1 MIIPLYLVFTPLIH
15 YIITSIV
22 KIRNNIVN
30 FVFPT
35 IYLVLLTYLIID
47 TRGLLRGYTLS
58 TLPILGNLHT
68 SLILVTDYLS
78 LVFLSLILIYYFF
91 ITINMT
97 HREKLVLIS
106 MLTINALTL
115 DLLLSM
121 MIFLI
126 ITLYLTIIK
135 GNTKIIKY
143 SMVFTILFLLGYI
156 FTNTFNIGLLVFLNR
171 FRYLPEEL
179 LGLGTYLYLL
189 GYLYLLFLP
198 IGFQPIIRKTVID
211 PDDKFFIIFYALPIL
226 FRLLPI
232 LGLLY
237 NDTFYRIYSYFLLA
251 LASVNML
258 HYTISYLSGRKLDD
272 IEAYEYSGLFLLLC
286 IASPS
291 SLQVALL
298 AITLYFIHDII
309 ASVSKHLEKYV
320 ILSRLGVFPLPGFLV
335 KMYFFATLYSYLG
348 VLALIIPLLTFLFMI
363 FASIQLMSQ
372 APLLDKR
379 FFSISIIVSIILI
392 LVIDVYGLTASTLFK
407 LPDYQR
413 IVFGV

>member
-1 MIIPLYLVFTPLIH
+1 
-15 YIITSIV
+15 
-22 KIRNNIVN
+22 
-30 FVFPT
+30 
-35 IYLVLLTYLIID
+35 
-47 TRGLLRGYTLS
+47 
-58 TLPILGNLHT
+58 
-68 SLILVTDYLS
+68 
-78 LVFLSLILIYYFF
+78 
-91 ITINMT
+91 
-97 HREKLVLIS
+97 
-106 MLTINALTL
+106 
-115 DLLLSM
+115 
-121 MIFLI
+121 
-126 ITLYLTIIK
+126 
-135 GNTKIIKY
+135 
-143 SMVFTILFLLGYI
+143 
-156 FTNTFNIGLLVFLNR
+156 
-171 FRYLPEEL
+171 
-179 LGLGTYLYLL
+179 
-189 GYLYLLFLP
+189 
-198 IGFQPIIRKTVID
+198 
-211 PDDKFFIIFYALPIL
+211 
-226 FRLLPI
+226 
-232 LGLLY
+232 
-237 NDTFYRIYSYFLLA
+237 
-251 LASVNML
+251 ML

-309 ASVSKHLEKYV
+309 ASVSIHLEKYV